1 MLIYNLRRILNLRGI
16 DKPHAFLVKN
26 GFAASTASNMLAYY
40 PVVFKVKALE
50 KLCIALNCT
59 PNDLFE
65 WRPSE
70 KTVISENHPL
80 KALVKEKVPS
90 SITEMVKDL
99 PVEKLCELEAII
111 NGLKSTE

>member
-1 MLIYNLRRILNLRGI
+1 MLIYNLRRVLALRGI

-26 GFAASTASNMLAYY
+26 GFPPSSASNMLSFY

-65 WRPSE
+65 WRASGDS
-70 KTVISENHPL
+70 VIPENHSL
-80 KALVKEKVPS
+80 KTLVKEKASP
-90 SITEMVKDL
+90 IAEMVKDL
-99 PVEKLCELEAII
+99 PVEKLSELEAII
-111 NGLKSTE
+111 NGLKSAE

>member
-1 MLIYNLRRILNLRGI
+1 MLIYNLRRILSLRGI

-26 GFAASTASNMLAYY
+26 GFSPSTASNMLAYY

-65 WRPSE
+65 WRA
-70 KTVISENHPL
+70 SENSVITENHAL
-80 KALVKEKVPS
+80 RTLVKEKVSP
-90 SITEMVKDL
+90 IAEMVKDL
-99 PVEKLCELEAII
+99 SVEKLGELEAII
-111 NGLKSTE
+111 NGLKSAG

>member
-1 MLIYNLRRILNLRGI
+1 MLIYNLRRILTLRGI

-26 GFAASTASNMLAYY
+26 GFAASTASNMLSFY

-65 WRPSE
+65 WRPTENS
-70 KTVISENHPL
+70 VIAENHAL
-80 KALVKEKVPS
+80 KTLVKEKIPS

-99 PVEKLCELEAII
+99 PVEKLSELEAII
-111 NGLKSTE
+111 NGLKSAG